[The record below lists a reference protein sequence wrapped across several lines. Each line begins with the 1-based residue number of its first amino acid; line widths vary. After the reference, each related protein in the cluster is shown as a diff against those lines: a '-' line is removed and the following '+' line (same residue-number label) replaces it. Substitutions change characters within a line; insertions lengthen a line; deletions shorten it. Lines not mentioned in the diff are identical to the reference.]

1 MHTEGKIAKLSNFHM
16 VLNGQSESHN
26 MMSYKKRQTHLL
38 FPSKLTVTSVSSSCF
53 VLHTSMIYCLKSF
66 SQVQICHLLTSSSFS
81 LPMLCRWTLVQLIMM
96 GDIER
101 RVTLPFPSLYDS
113 LTRFPL
119 SSVPHVSAPAED
131 SADPRGPRP
140 LPCRT
145 PARHQTDR

>member
-1 MHTEGKIAKLSNFHM
+1 M
-16 VLNGQSESHN
+16 VRVNHITWCLT
-26 MMSYKKRQTHLL
+26 KRERPIFYFLQNWPWR
-38 FPSKLTVTSVSSSCF
+38 FSSSCF

-119 SSVPHVSAPAED
+119 SSVPHVSARRLLRILLTRAAPVLCPVAHQLAIKPTD
-131 SADPRGPRP
+131 N
-140 LPCRT
+140 CRA
-145 PARHQTDR
+145 ARSGLKCW